1 MTSEPPAAAGPAR
14 WYKGGMNSRRRCPAP
29 SAATLQLLAL
39 FLAASCARTAPA
51 VDPAYRAEI
60 EAWRAARVAALTAP
74 DGWLTLAGLVWL
86 RPGPNRFGSDPGNE
100 IVLPGA
106 GIAVAGAIDLR
117 RDGAAVLEPA
127 AGAAVTVGGAPAAER
142 PLRSDR
148 AGAPDVVAL
157 ATYRLYVIDRAG
169 TLGVRVK
176 DTASPARAQFK
187 GISYF
192 PLDPAY
198 RVTGTFAP
206 YPAPREVKVATH
218 QGPSQTMLAPG
229 VVRFS
234 LGGRSFA
241 LEPFVSS
248 PGDRTFFFVFRD
260 ATSGRQTYG
269 AGRFLDAAAPTP
281 GAGEVV
287 LDFNKATNPPCAFTP
302 FATCP
307 LPPPGNELPV
317 PVAAGEMYGGRR

>member
-1 MTSEPPAAAGPAR
+1 
-14 WYKGGMNSRRRCPAP
+14 MNRPRRFASRP
-29 SAATLQLLAL
+29 AATLLLLAVV
-39 FLAASCARTAPA
+39 LAAACTRKAPV

-60 EAWRAARVAALTAP
+60 AAWRAARLAALTAP
-74 DGWLTLAGLVWL
+74 DGWLTLAGLYWL

-106 GIAVAGAIDLR
+106 GIAGVAGPIDLR
-117 RDGAAVLEPA
+117 PDGAA
-127 AGAAVTVGGAPAAER
+127 GER

-148 AGAPDVVAL
+148 DGKPDVVAL
-157 ATYRLYVIDRAG
+157 GTYRFYVIDRAG

-176 DTASPARAQFK
+176 DTASSARAHFK
-187 GISYF
+187 GIEHF

-198 RVTGTFAP
+198 RVTATFEP

-229 VVRFS
+229 LVRFS
-234 LGGRSFA
+234 LGGRSLA

-248 PGDRTFFFVFRD
+248 PADRTFFFVFRD
-260 ATSGRQTYG
+260 ATSGHQTYG
-269 AGRFLDAAAPTP
+269 AGRFLAADAPP
-281 GAGEVV
+281 AGGRSVV

-307 LPPPGNELPV
+307 LPPPANELPV
-317 PVAAGEMYGGRR
+317 RIAAGEMYGGHH

>member
-1 MTSEPPAAAGPAR
+1 MNGPRCSPAR
-14 WYKGGMNSRRRCPAP
+14 A
-29 SAATLQLLAL
+29 AATLSLLAVL
-39 FLAASCARTAPA
+39 LAAACARKAPV

-74 DGWLTLAGLVWL
+74 DGWLTLAGLYWL
-86 RPGPNRFGSDPGNE
+86 KPGPNRFGSGPGNE

-106 GIAVAGAIDLR
+106 GIAGAAGAIDLR
-117 RDGAAVLEPA
+117 PDGAAVLEPA
-127 AGAAVTVGGAPAAER
+127 PGAAVTVGGAATGER

-148 AGAPDVVAL
+148 DGAPDVVAL
-157 ATYRLYVIDRAG
+157 GTYRFYVIDRAG

-176 DTASPARAQFK
+176 DTASPARAHFK
-187 GISYF
+187 GIAHF

-198 RVTGTFAP
+198 RVTGTFEP

-229 VVRFS
+229 LVRFS
-234 LGGRSFA
+234 LGGRPLA

-248 PGDRTFFFVFRD
+248 PADRTFFFVFRD
-260 ATSGRQTYG
+260 ATSGHETYG
-269 AGRFLDAAAPTP
+269 AGRFLDADAPPRGGRT
-281 GAGEVV
+281 VV
-287 LDFNKATNPPCAFTP
+287 LDFNKATDPPCAFTP

-307 LPPPGNELPV
+307 LPPPANELPV
-317 PVAAGEMYGGRR
+317 RIAAGEMFSDRH

>member
-1 MTSEPPAAAGPAR
+1 VNGPRRFPLRATATLCLLAIVLAAACTRKPAV
-14 WYKGGMNSRRRCPAP
+14 
-29 SAATLQLLAL
+29 
-39 FLAASCARTAPA
+39 

-74 DGWLTLAGLVWL
+74 DGWLSLVGLVWL
-86 RPGPNRFGSDPGNE
+86 RPGPNRFGSDPGDE

-106 GIAVAGAIDLR
+106 GVPAVAGAIDLR
-117 RDGAAVLEPA
+117 PDGTAVLEPG
-127 AGAAVTVGGAPAAER
+127 AGAAVTVGGAAAGER

-148 AGAPDVVAL
+148 DGKPDIVAL
-157 ATYRLYVIDRAG
+157 GTYRFYVIDRAG

-187 GISYF
+187 GIAYF

-198 RVTGTFAP
+198 RVIGTFEP
-206 YPAPREVKVATH
+206 YPAPREVRVATH

-229 VVRFS
+229 LVRFS
-234 LGGRSFA
+234 LGGRSLA
-241 LEPFVSS
+241 LEPFVS
-248 PGDRTFFFVFRD
+248 PPADRTFFFVFRD
-260 ATSGRQTYG
+260 ATSGHQTYG
-269 AGRFLDAAAPTP
+269 AGRFLDADAPPP
-281 GAGEVV
+281 GGRTVV

-307 LPPPGNELPV
+307 LPPPANELPV
-317 PVAAGEMYGGRR
+317 RVAAGEMASGHH